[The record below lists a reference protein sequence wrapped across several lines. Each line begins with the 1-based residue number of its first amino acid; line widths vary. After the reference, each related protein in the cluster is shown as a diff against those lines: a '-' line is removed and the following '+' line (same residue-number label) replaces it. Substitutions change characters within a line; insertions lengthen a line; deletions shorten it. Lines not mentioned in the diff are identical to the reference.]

1 MHIRQSDRMKKYGQ
15 VLHKQKPV
23 QQRRKVREIKP
34 SETGR
39 NLNIRLDTHQR
50 LEMRG
55 LSMNM
60 HLQFLTLLTNK
71 P

>member
-1 MHIRQSDRMKKYGQ
+1 MKKYGQ
-15 VLHKQKPV
+15 VLDKQKPV

-39 NLNIRLDTHQR
+39 NWNIRLDKRQR

>member
-1 MHIRQSDRMKKYGQ
+1 MHIRQSGRIKKYGQ

-34 SETGR
+34 SETDR

-50 LEMRG
+50 LEKRG
-55 LSMNM
+55 
-60 HLQFLTLLTNK
+60 
-71 P
+71 